1 MRIAMV
7 GSRGIPAR
15 SGGVERV
22 VEQLAGELA
31 LRGHDLIVY
40 CRGGYT
46 SRSANTAPVRRIFTP
61 GIGGKF
67 LDTITHTSTA
77 MLDLLFRKVDIV
89 HVHSPGPAMVS
100 WIPAM
105 ARKALVLTVHA
116 PDWRRDK
123 WPMTAK
129 MALKAGLACGMR
141 LADAVTA
148 VTPSL
153 AGELSELYD
162 REVTYVPNAPGPTI
176 RPENEI
182 VNELG
187 LTADNYGLYVGR
199 IVPEKRLDLLL
210 RAWSRAGVS
219 APLVVVGN
227 VDASRYGRDCR
238 KQAERASAEVIFAGP
253 RYGGQ
258 LAGLYANAAV
268 VVQPSVL
275 EGMSLVLLEAGAYRR
290 CVMTADIRANR
301 DTLGG
306 NALYFKP
313 DDISELS
320 GLICRC
326 LEQETLRSDKGCQ
339 AGDFVKAEYSWTDS
353 AERIERIYQQVL
365 RGVG

>member
-31 LRGHDLIVY
+31 RRGHELIVY
-40 CRGGYT
+40 CRGGYV
-46 SRSANTAPVRRIFTP
+46 SRTENTDPVKRIFTP

-77 MLDLLFRKVDIV
+77 MLDLLFRKVDVV
-89 HVHSPGPAMVS
+89 HVHSPGPAMLA
-100 WIPAM
+100 WIPAL
-105 ARKALVLTVHA
+105 ARKPLVLTVHA

-129 MALKAGLACGMR
+129 MALKMGLACGMR

-148 VTPSL
+148 VSPSL
-153 AGELSELYD
+153 AGELSELYG
-162 REVTYVPNAPGPTI
+162 REVSYVPNAPGPTI
-176 RPENEI
+176 SPENEI
-182 VNELG
+182 IDELN
-187 LTADNYGLYVGR
+187 LTSDNYGLYVGR

-210 RAWSRAGVS
+210 RAWRGAEVS
-219 APLVVVGN
+219 APLVVVGD

-238 KQAERASAEVIFAGP
+238 KQAPPDGVIFAGP

-258 LAGLYANAAV
+258 LAGLYANAAL

-275 EGMSLVLLEAGAYRR
+275 EGMSLVLLEAGTYRR
-290 CVMTADIRANR
+290 CIIAADITANR
-301 DTLGG
+301 DTLGDS
-306 NALYFKP
+306 ALYFKP

-326 LEQETLRSDKGCQ
+326 LEQETLRSDKGRR
-339 AGDFVKAEYSWTDS
+339 AGKFVKAEYSWTDS
-353 AERIERIYQQVL
+353 ASRIERIYQQVL